1 MYQFFDKKGEIIY
14 IGKAKNL
21 KNRVS
26 SYFRK
31 KTYDSYKV
39 KILVE
44 RIADLKWI
52 VVASESDALLLENTL
67 IKKHLPRYNILL
79 KDDKTFP
86 WICIKNEP
94 FPRVFATRTIL
105 NDGSRYFGPYTS
117 AYAVKILLDLI
128 RQIYQ
133 LRNCKLSLTDE
144 NIAKGKYKV
153 CLEYHIGNCQ
163 APCVGAQSGESY
175 NESIDQI
182 INIIGGNLNEVILYL
197 KGEMNRYSKDFKFEE
212 AHKFKEK
219 IEILSRYQAKST
231 IVNTSIH
238 NVDVFSIIS
247 DEKEAYVNF
256 LRVVKGAVIHAHTVQ
271 VKKRLDESDEELL
284 SFVIT
289 DLRNRIES
297 KSKALIVPFKIEL
310 PEDIKLMVPMRGDKK
325 KLLDLS
331 ERNAKSYRL
340 EKRRQNITR
349 KTQNASQ
356 RILSTL
362 QEDLRLKELP
372 IHIECFDNSNFQG
385 SDPVA
390 ACVVFKNGKPANKE
404 YRHYHIKTVKGPD
417 DFASMEEVVYRRY
430 KRLKEENANLPQ
442 LIVIDGGKG
451 QLSAALKSLD
461 LLDLRGKIA
470 IIGIAKKLEEIF
482 FPEDSVPLYIDKNSE
497 SLKLIQYLRNEAHR
511 FGITFHRQLRSGS
524 MLKSEM
530 GVIPGI
536 GTKSIERLY
545 GRFKSMEG
553 IEKASMDELS
563 AEIGRKRALVIRDYF
578 KKRNN

>member
-1 MYQFFDKKGEIIY
+1 
-14 IGKAKNL
+14 
-21 KNRVS
+21 
-26 SYFRK
+26 
-31 KTYDSYKV
+31 
-39 KILVE
+39 
-44 RIADLKWI
+44 
-52 VVASESDALLLENTL
+52 
-67 IKKHLPRYNILL
+67 
-79 KDDKTFP
+79 
-86 WICIKNEP
+86 
-94 FPRVFATRTIL
+94 
-105 NDGSRYFGPYTS
+105 
-117 AYAVKILLDLI
+117 
-128 RQIYQ
+128 
-133 LRNCKLSLTDE
+133 
-144 NIAKGKYKV
+144 
-153 CLEYHIGNCQ
+153 
-163 APCVGAQSGESY
+163 
-175 NESIDQI
+175 
-182 INIIGGNLNEVILYL
+182 
-197 KGEMNRYSKDFKFEE
+197 
-212 AHKFKEK
+212 
-219 IEILSRYQAKST
+219 
-231 IVNTSIH
+231 
-238 NVDVFSIIS
+238 
-247 DEKEAYVNF
+247 
-256 LRVVKGAVIHAHTVQ
+256 
-271 VKKRLDESDEELL
+271 
-284 SFVIT
+284 
-289 DLRNRIES
+289 
-297 KSKALIVPFKIEL
+297 
-310 PEDIKLMVPMRGDKK
+310 
-325 KLLDLS
+325 
-331 ERNAKSYRL
+331 
-340 EKRRQNITR
+340 
-349 KTQNASQ
+349 
-356 RILSTL
+356 
-362 QEDLRLKELP
+362 LRLKELP